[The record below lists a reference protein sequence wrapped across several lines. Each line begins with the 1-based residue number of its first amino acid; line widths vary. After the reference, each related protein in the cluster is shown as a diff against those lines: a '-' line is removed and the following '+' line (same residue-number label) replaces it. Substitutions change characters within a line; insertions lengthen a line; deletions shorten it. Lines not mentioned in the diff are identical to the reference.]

1 MKINVLS
8 KFDSNQDALV
18 LGLFEEDKGNYS
30 SLSKQL
36 AQELAEEDRNKH
48 FTRKFGQKYA
58 TRMPYLNY
66 KKVIVLGLGKKKEIT
81 LERLRKLLGGAV
93 RYVKGNNF
101 PGLTTNIPAL
111 LSKVEG
117 LSAEMIGR
125 ATAEGLILANYKFI
139 KYLAKDKQEK
149 NKSLASVSIQWDGTS
164 PAFVKGLKTGRVIA
178 ESSNFV
184 KDLVNESAS
193 VATSVYME
201 KQARKVASKHG
212 KVKIKVLGKQELQ
225 KLGMGLMLGV
235 NQGSEK
241 PPRLI
246 FLEYSGGGK
255 EKPIALVGK
264 GITFDSGGYNLKPT
278 RYIEDMK
285 TDMAG
290 SAAVLGTIKVAAE
303 LGIKKNIIGVMA
315 MCENMVSGHAQRPGD
330 IVRAY
335 NGLTVE
341 IGNTDAEG
349 RLVLAD
355 ALSYTEKKYHPEVM
369 IDLATLTGA
378 CVVALGNFTAA
389 VISRDDELIASLKA
403 VGETSGDRIWPL
415 PFYEEFHDA
424 MDADIADLNNIAVK
438 KYGAGSITAGVFL
451 SKFVNEKTKWAHLD
465 IAGSAYW
472 EYAGPYNAKGATG
485 SGVRALSYY
494 LLDN

>member
-1 MKINVLS
+1 MKINILP
-8 KFDSNQDALV
+8 KFDSNQEALV

-36 AQELAEEDRNKH
+36 ALELVEEDKKKH

-58 TRMPYLNY
+58 TRMPYLDY
-66 KKVIVLGLGKKKEIT
+66 KKVIVLGLGKKKEMT
-81 LERLRKLLGGAV
+81 LERLRKVLGKSV
-93 RYVKGNNF
+93 QYVKCNHF
-101 PGLTTNIPAL
+101 SGLTTNIPFL
-111 LSKVEG
+111 VNKLEG

-125 ATAEGLILANYKFI
+125 ATAEGLILANYGFI
-139 KYLAKDKQEK
+139 KYLVKDKQDQK
-149 NKSLASVSIQWDGTS
+149 KGLMSVSIQWDGDS
-164 PAFVKGLKTGRVIA
+164 SSFGKGLKTGRIIA

-201 KQARKVASKHG
+201 KQARHVASKHH
-212 KVKIKVLGKQELQ
+212 KIKIKVLGKEELQ

-235 NQGSEK
+235 NQGSDK

-246 FLEYSGGGK
+246 ILEYNGGGK
-255 EKPIALVGK
+255 EKPIALIGK

-278 RYIEDMK
+278 NYIEDMK

-290 SAAVLGTIKVAAE
+290 SAAVLGAIKVAAE
-303 LGIKKNIIGVMA
+303 LGIQKNIVGVMA
-315 MCENMVSGHAQRPGD
+315 MCENMVSAHAQRPGD

-355 ALSYTEKKYHPEVM
+355 ALAYTEKKYQPQIM

-378 CVVALGNFTAA
+378 CVVALGHFTAA
-389 VISRDDELIASLKA
+389 VISRHDELSASLKL
-403 VGETSGDRIWPL
+403 VGETSGDRVWPL
-415 PFYEEFHDA
+415 PFFEEYHDA
-424 MDADIADLNNIAVK
+424 MDAEIADLNNISVK
-438 KYGAGSITAGVFL
+438 KYGAGSITAAVFL
-451 SKFVNEKTKWAHLD
+451 SKFVNEKTNWAHLD
-465 IAGSAYW
+465 IAGTAYRQIN
-472 EYAGPYNAKGATG
+472 GDYNGKGATG
-485 SGVRALSYY
+485 SGVRVLSYY